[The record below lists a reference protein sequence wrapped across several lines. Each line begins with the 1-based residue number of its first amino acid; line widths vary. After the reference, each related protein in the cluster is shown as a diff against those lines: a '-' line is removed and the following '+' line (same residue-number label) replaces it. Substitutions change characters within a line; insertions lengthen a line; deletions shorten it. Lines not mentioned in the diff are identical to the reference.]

1 MKVHFD
7 TLGCPKNFD
16 DSQVAMAR
24 LEAAGH
30 SIVSSPEAS
39 DVIVVNTCG
48 FIEDAKKESIE
59 EIFHMSEYKQ
69 AGKKLIVSGCLVQRY
84 ADELFENMPEV
95 DGFIGVNDYDKL
107 PELLDSLS
115 KDTAQRFKQRGG
127 CDLTGIED
135 VMRKIPENPYSAYL
149 RIAEGC
155 NNRCAYCVIP
165 QIRGPYRS
173 RPMENILE
181 EARKLADAGC
191 KELILIAQDV
201 TCYGLDVHGKST
213 LPQLLTRLC
222 AIEGIRW
229 IRLMYCYEDRIT
241 DELIETMAREEKICH
256 YIDIPL
262 QHCSDTMLRRMNRRS
277 TSESIRQTLRKLR
290 EAMPDI
296 HIRTTLIVGFP
307 GETEEEFSELLD
319 LVEEQ
324 KFARLGAFTYSLEEG
339 TPAAEMENQIPE
351 EEKQARLDAVM
362 LRQMDISLANNQ
374 QKIGQVLEVL
384 IDEQDEDGAYIGRT
398 RYDAP
403 EIDNTVIFTSEKKH
417 HTGDIVQVRVLD
429 AFDYDLEGREEVL

>member
-16 DSQVAMAR
+16 DSQVAMTR

-201 TCYGLDVHGKST
+201 TCYGMDVHGKST

>member
-201 TCYGLDVHGKST
+201 TCYGMDVHGKST

>member
-1 MKVHFD
+1 M
-7 TLGCPKNFD
+7 
-16 DSQVAMAR
+16 Q
-24 LEAAGH
+24 
-30 SIVSSPEAS
+30 
-39 DVIVVNTCG
+39 
-48 FIEDAKKESIE
+48 
-59 EIFHMSEYKQ
+59 
-69 AGKKLIVSGCLVQRY
+69 
-84 ADELFENMPEV
+84 
-95 DGFIGVNDYDKL
+95 
-107 PELLDSLS
+107 
-115 KDTAQRFKQRGG
+115 
-127 CDLTGIED
+127 
-135 VMRKIPENPYSAYL
+135 
-149 RIAEGC
+149 
-155 NNRCAYCVIP
+155 
-165 QIRGPYRS
+165 
-173 RPMENILE
+173 
-181 EARKLADAGC
+181 
-191 KELILIAQDV
+191 
-201 TCYGLDVHGKST
+201 
-213 LPQLLTRLC
+213 
-222 AIEGIRW
+222 
-229 IRLMYCYEDRIT
+229 
-241 DELIETMAREEKICH
+241 
-256 YIDIPL
+256 
-262 QHCSDTMLRRMNRRS
+262 
-277 TSESIRQTLRKLR
+277 
-290 EAMPDI
+290 DI

>member
-1 MKVHFD
+1 
-7 TLGCPKNFD
+7 
-16 DSQVAMAR
+16 
-24 LEAAGH
+24 
-30 SIVSSPEAS
+30 
-39 DVIVVNTCG
+39 
-48 FIEDAKKESIE
+48 
-59 EIFHMSEYKQ
+59 
-69 AGKKLIVSGCLVQRY
+69 
-84 ADELFENMPEV
+84 
-95 DGFIGVNDYDKL
+95 
-107 PELLDSLS
+107 
-115 KDTAQRFKQRGG
+115 
-127 CDLTGIED
+127 
-135 VMRKIPENPYSAYL
+135 
-149 RIAEGC
+149 
-155 NNRCAYCVIP
+155 
-165 QIRGPYRS
+165 
-173 RPMENILE
+173 
-181 EARKLADAGC
+181 
-191 KELILIAQDV
+191 
-201 TCYGLDVHGKST
+201 
-213 LPQLLTRLC
+213 
-222 AIEGIRW
+222 
-229 IRLMYCYEDRIT
+229 MYCYEDRIT

>member
-95 DGFIGVNDYDKL
+95 DGFIGVNDYAKL

-201 TCYGLDVHGKST
+201 TCYGMDVHGKST

>member
-201 TCYGLDVHGKST
+201 TCYGMDVHGKST
-213 LPQLLTRLC
+213 LPQLLTRIC

>member
-256 YIDIPL
+256 YIDLPI
-262 QHCSDTMLRRMNRRS
+262 QHASDEILRRMARR
-277 TSESIRQTLRKLR
+277 TNQAELRAIVGKLRK
-290 EAMPDI
+290 AMPDI
-296 HIRTTLIVGFP
+296 ALRTTLISGFP
-307 GETEEEFSELLD
+307 G
-319 LVEEQ
+319 
-324 KFARLGAFTYSLEEG
+324 
-339 TPAAEMENQIPE
+339 N
-351 EEKQARLDAVM
+351 
-362 LRQMDISLANNQ
+362 SLASFC
-374 QKIGQVLEVL
+374 
-384 IDEQDEDGAYIGRT
+384 R
-398 RYDAP
+398 P
-403 EIDNTVIFTSEKKH
+403 
-417 HTGDIVQVRVLD
+417 
-429 AFDYDLEGREEVL
+429 

>member
-1 MKVHFD
+1 
-7 TLGCPKNFD
+7 
-16 DSQVAMAR
+16 
-24 LEAAGH
+24 
-30 SIVSSPEAS
+30 
-39 DVIVVNTCG
+39 
-48 FIEDAKKESIE
+48 
-59 EIFHMSEYKQ
+59 
-69 AGKKLIVSGCLVQRY
+69 
-84 ADELFENMPEV
+84 MPEV

-201 TCYGLDVHGKST
+201 TCYGMDVHGKST